1 MQQIEIVDRNMHIEY
16 FLDYTKQ
23 MFWFIYSS
31 VKTRAKFTEGIN
43 KYIYFIFKMLMK
55 KEIVICSWSILW
67 F

>member
-1 MQQIEIVDRNMHIEY
+1 
-16 FLDYTKQ
+16 

-55 KEIVICSWSILW
+55 KEIVICSWSIL
-67 F
+67 